1 MKTPFQRAQESYEAS
16 WVNGP
21 PENPV
26 DSYLESLG
34 EKSLSELQDEK
45 SLLLYQEPECDEDCP
60 RPTRYLREAHAS
72 WKSALEGLEYEIEE
86 RQAQV
91 RAAFENLPLH
101 QLLAFSTS
109 DPLEQEILDEVKAE
123 FLESADEDE

>member
-26 DSYLESLG
+26 DSYIE
-34 EKSLSELQDEK
+34 SLSEKTLSELEDEK
-45 SLLLYQEPECDEDCP
+45 ASLLYQEPECDEDCP
-60 RPTRYLREAHAS
+60 RPTRHLRAAHAS
-72 WKSALEGLEYEIEE
+72 WKSACEALEYEIEE
-86 RQAQV
+86 REKAV

-101 QLLAFSTS
+101 QLLSFSTS
-109 DPLEQEILDEVKAE
+109 CPMEQEILDEVKAE
-123 FLESADEDE
+123 FLEAADEDE